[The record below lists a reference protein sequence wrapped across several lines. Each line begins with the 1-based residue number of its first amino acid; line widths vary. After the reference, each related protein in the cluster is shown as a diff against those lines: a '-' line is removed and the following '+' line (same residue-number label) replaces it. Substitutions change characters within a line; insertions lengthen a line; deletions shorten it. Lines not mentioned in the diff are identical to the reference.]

1 MIKPTLRKLIGTLSL
16 LALAPFLPTGCD
28 DPSTS
33 ELDGYFESH
42 PFVQDPRSTSAQV
55 VNINPSSASISSIGG
70 RIIFRASGGEGGYT
84 WDVSNTS
91 MGTITLSGN
100 SQAVYISSAIGD
112 NEIIVYD
119 ASGNAAI
126 AYVSGAADNEM
137 TITAAPNTLSAD
149 NALCVVTVTG
159 GSAPYS
165 WTVTDSGRGN
175 FPSGNTGVSV
185 VYRRYSAGDNAVT
198 VTDGA
203 GNTTSLIISQP

>member
-1 MIKPTLRKLIGTLSL
+1 MNKPNLWKLIGTLSL
-16 LALAPFLPTGCD
+16 LAVAPLLPTGCD
-28 DPSTS
+28 DPNTS

-42 PFVQDPRSTSAQV
+42 PSVQDPRSTSAQI

-126 AYVSGAADNEM
+126 AYISGTSGDGM
-137 TITAAPNTLSAD
+137 TIKANPATLSSD

-159 GSAPYS
+159 GNAPYS
-165 WTVTDSGRGN
+165 WTVTDPGRGN
-175 FPSGNTGVSV
+175 FPSGNTGASV

-198 VTDGA
+198 VVDGG